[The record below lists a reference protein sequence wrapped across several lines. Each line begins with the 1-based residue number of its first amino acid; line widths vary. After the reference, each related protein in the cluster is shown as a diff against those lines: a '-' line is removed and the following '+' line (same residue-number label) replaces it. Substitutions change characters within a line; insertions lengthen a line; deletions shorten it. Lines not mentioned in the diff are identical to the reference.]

1 MNKTGKW
8 ARRSVWATLVAVLT
22 IGCNP
27 LTTIG
32 FLLHRDTKIPAEYP
46 LRPKEGPKKDKDE
59 EITVLVICG
68 QRQTGG
74 IPFEFAGIDR
84 ELATTIAKR
93 MPEEAKANKE
103 KVAVVSPSK
112 FDKFKID
119 NPHWRTMR
127 PDQIGKRLG
136 ADYVLDVTLSNI
148 QVYQPGSRNMLY
160 EGRAEVWVEV
170 YDLLNTTAEQ
180 QHYAHQFAYQPPHT
194 PDATDSTGINLSVYK
209 QGFVERLA
217 MEIIWKHLEHKPADG
232 IAAAR

>member
-1 MNKTGKW
+1 MNRTGKW
-8 ARRSVWATLVAVLT
+8 ARRAVWGTLVVVLT
-22 IGCNP
+22 VGCNP

-32 FLLHRDTKIPAEYP
+32 FIFHRDAKIPAEYP

-59 EITVLVICG
+59 EIKVLVICG
-68 QRQTGG
+68 QRPGGG
-74 IPFEFAGIDR
+74 IPFEFAGLDR

-103 KVAVVSPSK
+103 QVAVIPPAK

-119 NPHWRTMR
+119 NPNWRTMR

-136 ADYVLDVTLSNI
+136 ADYVLDVMVANV

-160 EGRAEVWVEV
+160 EGRAEVEVLV
-170 YDLLNTTAEQ
+170 YDLIGGSGEP
-180 QHYAHQFAYQPPHT
+180 QHYPHQFIYRPNHT
-194 PDATDSTGINLSVYK
+194 PDATDSTGVNLNLYK
-209 QGFVERLA
+209 QGFVDRLA
-217 MEIIWKHLEHKPADG
+217 MEIVWKHLEHKPADG